1 MAWISFK
8 FYKNYYYFLIFW
20 ILELGT
26 SIIKYFFDEN
36 STYNNI
42 DYSRDNEYFHLI
54 ELNISDLLAG
64 FFVLFTEMQMKTQ
77 KTEEVKKSKNTQ
89 ELIYND
95 YSIKRNKFVYVFI
108 ISIFNFLGS
117 SIEYFY
123 YLISDTKLKK
133 ENFEWLIS
141 VDIITRIIFSKII
154 LKTRLYKHHIISL
167 IIFVIGFLPLTL
179 CGFINS
185 LNFYILLV
193 FFRNV
198 LYALGDIFS
207 KILLT
212 KKFVLPQY
220 LIFWK
225 GIFIFVIHIILFIIL
240 YPLGKIDFDY
250 FSFYKTKKILLGI
263 VSILTLL
270 PKNLCVMK
278 VIYLF
283 TPQHVGFLNVV
294 VSLKNYGLYISNRDE
309 KIASEIII
317 TVLSFFVVIFGTLI
331 FNEMIIINIFE
342 LDKGTK
348 PGIIQREKI
357 EMDTSILEEDLRNE
371 EELEQEQEQDEIKD

>member
-1 MAWISFK
+1 M
-8 FYKNYYYFLIFW
+8 
-20 ILELGT
+20 
-26 SIIKYFFDEN
+26 
-36 STYNNI
+36 
-42 DYSRDNEYFHLI
+42 
-54 ELNISDLLAG
+54 
-64 FFVLFTEMQMKTQ
+64 
-77 KTEEVKKSKNTQ
+77 
-89 ELIYND
+89 
-95 YSIKRNKFVYVFI
+95 
-108 ISIFNFLGS
+108 
-117 SIEYFY
+117 
-123 YLISDTKLKK
+123 
-133 ENFEWLIS
+133 
-141 VDIITRIIFSKII
+141 
-154 LKTRLYKHHIISL
+154 
-167 IIFVIGFLPLTL
+167 
-179 CGFINS
+179 
-185 LNFYILLV
+185 LV

-371 EELEQEQEQDEIKD
+371 EEQEQEQEQEQDEIKD

>member
-167 IIFVIGFLPLTL
+167 IIFVIGFLPLSF

-225 GIFIFVIHIILFIIL
+225 GIFIFVIHIILFSIL
-240 YPLGKIDFDY
+240 YPLEKIDFDY